1 MTRNQYIIVGVLIL
15 LAAAAG
21 RYLTPEKI
29 VTKTITVEVEKKQ
42 EKTIKER
49 VKAVLEESQTVSQL
63 SSWERHTFLPSTSRF
78 SILSQKQQAI
88 LDKIELRIELSEEP
102 YDEDSYNS

>member
-1 MTRNQYIIVGVLIL
+1 MTQE
-15 LAAAAG
+15 
-21 RYLTPEKI
+21 T
-29 VTKTITVEVEKKQ
+29 EKKQ
-42 EKTIKER
+42 EKTIRDR
-49 VKAVLEESQTVSQL
+49 VDLILKESQTVSQL
-63 SSWERHTFLPSTSRF
+63 SSWERHTFLPSISRF